1 MDQEQQGR
9 ELDQTEEPLLTFTAK
24 AIEIMKQTMLQAGM
38 SIGGVR
44 LTVAGGGCEGFQYSL
59 TMTDAARA
67 DDAVIVQDGV
77 TAFLDPLSARHL
89 QGTQLD
95 YVTNRHG
102 TGFHFFGI
110 ESTKTIGCASPLLLR
125 RCMAGNT
132 RTKGCTE
139 SAKRPLMALVRETPP
154 PEVVLRTSISH
165 PGLRPRTI
173 CPQCH
178 YVVCRCEQAA

>member
-1 MDQEQQGR
+1 MDQEQQRR
-9 ELDQTEEPLLTFTAK
+9 ELGQTEEPLLTFTAK

-38 SIGGVR
+38 SSGGVR
-44 LTVAGGGCEGFQYSL
+44 LTVAGGGCEGYQYSL

-67 DDAVIVQDGV
+67 HDAVIVQDGV
-77 TAFLDPLSARHL
+77 KAFLDPFSARHL

-95 YVTNRHG
+95 YVSNRHG

-110 ESTKTIGCASPLLLR
+110 ESMKTIGCASSLLLR

-139 SAKRPLMALVRETPP
+139 SAKRPLMTLVREAAP
-154 PEVVLRTSISH
+154 PEMLAKTSLSH
-165 PGLRPRTI
+165 PGMRPRTI